1 MEDIKLHC
9 PNPFCKQPNDRKA
22 DFCYSCHTF
31 LPKRYLWLVGDD
43 RSQLVPGMILANR
56 YAVLKERILLD
67 CYPEN
72 SPEMPPEI
80 FLSLEAY
87 LKLSDAVPHAPK
99 VYCVLEIDGEDCIV
113 LDETAIYPYIS
124 VMPQDEETI
133 EAKAGTLMPM
143 LQECWSAA
151 SNIRILNWVYQIA
164 TLWDKF
170 NTLGVSQTLFEPYCI
185 RVDGGL
191 IKILELRFNSKKTID
206 NTLPV
211 LLQHLIHYSD
221 QSDLKPDLTIMR
233 RLREMYERLIH
244 EAEEDQSY
252 LLREWLDQEMI
263 HHACGSLDIE
273 IVTQTDQ
280 GPNRK
285 RNEDACYPT
294 STQKVTI
301 ARLKSVDLEKPL
313 LVVCDG
319 IGGHEG
325 GNIASNLAIET
336 LTSVL
341 NTRIPKAV
349 GYVQKVDTT
358 EVLQEGIQISNDVIS
373 DRNDQEGRSDR
384 QRMGTTIVLARVEG
398 QRLQLAHVGD
408 SRAYR
413 ITSRACYQLTVD
425 DDIASREVR
434 LGYTLYRDALQR
446 NGSGALT
453 QALGMVSSSLLHPR
467 IQTSFIDEDC
477 IYLLCSDGLSDYDR
491 IEQCWAQELIPVLQ
505 GRVQLAD
512 ACQNLIEIANAQ
524 NGHDNVTV
532 GLLYC
537 RVPHET
543 LLSSGSPNRS
553 TFLPIW
559 SSKSSSKSKSKD
571 DRDSNQFPLNSSS
584 STQLVKSGRK
594 LKQSQGNRRSNGSKG
609 KWIFLFS
616 ILAAIV
622 TVTGVLAL
630 LFNPNRLNLNRQVQ
644 LPTPVAI
651 VPPFPNGLNVN
662 QLLQVVPVSNPPS
675 NPPSS
680 PISGSVPNSSAVG
693 QPSSEIPANLILVPK
708 PPSLLGTPNETFEV
722 NVGEVAPGAVMRV
735 VDRQV
740 RGTKTWIK
748 LQVCS
753 VATIGE
759 TKQVNPGVEGWYA
772 EPMLLSQVAPVP
784 SELPRTALMACPA
797 LKSK

>member
-9 PNPFCKQPNDRKA
+9 PNPFCKQPNDRTA

-31 LPKRYLWLVGDD
+31 LPKRYLWLVGKS
-43 RSQLVPGMILANR
+43 RERLFPGMVLGNR
-56 YAVLKERILLD
+56 YAVLEENTLLD

-72 SPEMPPEI
+72 PPEMPAEI

-87 LKLSDAVPHAPK
+87 LKLSHAVPHAPK
-99 VYCVLEIDGEDCIV
+99 VYCVLAIDGKDCIV
-113 LDETAIYPYIS
+113 LEETAIYPHVIS
-124 VMPQDEETI
+124 VIPEDEATI
-133 EAKAGTLMPM
+133 EPKAGTLMPT
-143 LQECWSAA
+143 LQECWGSA
-151 SNIRILNWVYQIA
+151 SNIRLLNWIYQIA
-164 TLWDKF
+164 TIWDRFK
-170 NTLGVSQTLFEPYCI
+170 TLGASQTLFDPYCI

-191 IKILELRFNSKKTID
+191 IKILELRFDSKETVD

-221 QSDLKPDLTIMR
+221 RSDLKPDLTIMR

-252 LLREWLDQEMI
+252 LLCEWVDQEMI
-263 HHACGSLDIE
+263 HHSSGSLDIE

-294 STQKVTI
+294 STQKVTVS
-301 ARLKSVDLEKPL
+301 RSKSTDLEKPL
-313 LVVCDG
+313 LIVCDG

-336 LTSVL
+336 LTTVL
-341 NTRIPKAV
+341 DTRIPKAI
-349 GYVQKVDTT
+349 GYEKKVDTT
-358 EVLQEGIQISNDVIS
+358 EVVREGIQISNDAIS

-384 QRMGTTIVLARVEG
+384 QRMGTTVVLARVEG

-413 ITSRACYQLTVD
+413 ITARACYQLTVD

-446 NGSGALT
+446 SGTGALT

-467 IQTSFIDEDC
+467 IQTLFVDEDC

-505 GRVQLAD
+505 GRIQLAD
-512 ACQNLIEIANAQ
+512 ACQSLIEIANAQ

-537 RVPHET
+537 RVLDET
-543 LLSSGSPNRS
+543 VLSNDSPDRS
-553 TFLPIW
+553 TVLPIW
-559 SSKSSSKSKSKD
+559 GSKSSVQSKRKD
-571 DRDSNQFPLNSSS
+571 DRDSSQVSPTTTA
-584 STQLVKSGRK
+584 STQLVEPQRRGKR
-594 LKQSQGNRRSNGSKG
+594 SQGTQRSNGSQG
-609 KWIFLFS
+609 RLIFLFS
-616 ILAAIV
+616 VLAAIGIV
-622 TVTGVLAL
+622 AGILVL
-630 LFNPNRLNLNRQVQ
+630 LFKPDRQVE
-644 LPTPVAI
+644 LRTPIASVS
-651 VPPFPNGLNVN
+651 PFPNGLKVN
-662 QLLQVVPVSNPPS
+662 QLVKVVPVSNPTLTP
-675 NPPSS
+675 NPTSS
-680 PISGSVPNSSAVG
+680 SVPNSVPNLSAVG

-708 PPSLLGTPNETFEV
+708 PPSLLGTPVETFEV

-735 VDRQV
+735 VDRQM
-740 RGTKTWIK
+740 RGTKPWIK
-748 LQVCS
+748 LQICS

-759 TKQVNPGVEGWYA
+759 TKQLKPGVEGWYA
-772 EPMLLSQVAPVP
+772 EPTLLSQVVAVT
-784 SELPRTALMACPA
+784 SELPRTALAACPM

>member
-9 PNPFCKQPNDRKA
+9 PNPFCKQPNARTA
-22 DFCYSCHTF
+22 DFCYGCHTF
-31 LPKRYLWLVGDD
+31 LPKRYLWLVGND
-43 RSQLVPGMILANR
+43 RSRLAPGRVLGGR
-56 YAVLKERILLD
+56 YAVLEENILLD

-72 SPEMPPEI
+72 SPEMPAEI
-80 FLSLEAY
+80 FLYLEAY
-87 LKLSDAVPHAPK
+87 LKLSHVVPHAPK
-99 VYCVLEIDGEDCIV
+99 VYCVLAIDGKDCIV
-113 LDETAIYPYIS
+113 LEETAIYPYVIS
-124 VMPQDEETI
+124 VIPENETMI
-133 EAKAGTLMPM
+133 GPKAGTLMPT
-143 LQECWSAA
+143 LQECWGSAN
-151 SNIRILNWVYQIA
+151 NIRLLNWIYQIA
-164 TLWDKF
+164 TVWDKF
-170 NTLGVSQTLFEPYCI
+170 KAVGVSQTLFDPYCV

-191 IKILELRFNSKKTID
+191 IKILELRFDSKGTVE

-221 QSDLKPDLTIMR
+221 RSDIKPDLTIMR
-233 RLREMYERLIH
+233 RLREIYERLIH
-244 EAEEDQSY
+244 EAEENQSY
-252 LLREWLDQEMI
+252 LLCEWLDQEMI
-263 HHACGSLDIE
+263 QHYGGSLDVE

-301 ARLKSVDLEKPL
+301 SRSKSIDLEKPL
-313 LVVCDG
+313 LIVCDG

-336 LTSVL
+336 LTTVL
-341 NTRIPKAV
+341 DTRIPKAI
-349 GYVQKVDTT
+349 GYEKKVDTT
-358 EVLQEGIQISNDVIS
+358 EVVREGIQISNDAIS

-398 QRLQLAHVGD
+398 QRLQLVHVGD

-413 ITSRACYQLTVD
+413 ITTRGCYQLTVD

-446 NGSGALT
+446 SGTGALT

-491 IEQCWAQELIPVLQ
+491 IEQFWAQELIPVLH
-505 GRVQLAD
+505 GRIQLAD
-512 ACQNLIEIANAQ
+512 ACQNLIEIANAH

-537 RVPHET
+537 RVPDET
-543 LLSSGSPNRS
+543 VLYNSSPNRS
-553 TFLPIW
+553 TVLPIW
-559 SSKSSSKSKSKD
+559 SSKSSVKSQNKD
-571 DRDSNQFPLNSSS
+571 DRDSSQLPSISSS
-584 STQLVKSGRK
+584 STQLVEPYRRGKRLRGT
-594 LKQSQGNRRSNGSKG
+594 QRSNGSRG

-616 ILAAIV
+616 ILAAIA
-622 TVTGVLAL
+622 TVTGILVL
-630 LFNPNRLNLNRQVQ
+630 LFKPDRQVES
-644 LPTPVAI
+644 PTPVAI
-651 VPPFPNGLNVN
+651 VSPFPNGLKVN
-662 QLLQVVPVSNPPS
+662 QIIKVVPVSKPALTPNPT
-675 NPPSS
+675 SS
-680 PISGSVPNSSAVG
+680 SVPNLSAVG

-708 PPSLLGTPNETFEV
+708 PPSLLGTPVETFEV

-740 RGTKTWIK
+740 RGTKPWIK
-748 LQVCS
+748 LQICS
-753 VATIGE
+753 VAPIGE
-759 TKQVNPGVEGWYA
+759 TKQLKPGVEGWYA
-772 EPMLLSQVAPVP
+772 EPMLLSQVVAVT
-784 SELPRTALMACPA
+784 SELPRTALAACPM

>member
-1 MEDIKLHC
+1 MDDIKLHC
-9 PNPFCKQPNDRKA
+9 PNPFCKLPNDREA
-22 DFCYSCHTF
+22 DFCHSCHTF
-31 LPKRYLWLVGDD
+31 LPKRYLWQVGNND
-43 RSQLVPGMILANR
+43 RSRMAPGMVLGDR
-56 YAVLKERILLD
+56 YAVLEDNVLLD

-72 SPEMPPEI
+72 PPEMPAEI
-80 FLSLEAY
+80 SLSLEAY
-87 LKLSDAVPHAPK
+87 LKVSSAVPHTPK
-99 VYCVLEIDGEDCIV
+99 IYCVLEVDGKDCII
-113 LDETAIYPYIS
+113 LEETAIYPYVIS
-124 VMPQDEETI
+124 VIPENQTAI
-133 EAKAGTLMPM
+133 GPKAGTLMPR
-143 LQECWSAA
+143 LQDCWGSA
-151 SNIRILNWVYQIA
+151 SNIALLNWIYQIV
-164 TLWDKF
+164 TLWDRF
-170 NTLGVSQTLFEPYCI
+170 NNLGVSQTLFNPDCV

-191 IKILELRFNSKKTID
+191 VKILELQFDSKQTTS

-221 QSDLKPDLTIMR
+221 RSEIKPDLTIMR

-244 EAEEDQSY
+244 EADENQSF
-252 LLREWLDQEMI
+252 LLCEWLDQEVI
-263 HHACGSLDIE
+263 HHGAGSLDVE

-280 GPNRK
+280 GPNRS

-294 STQKVTI
+294 STQKVTV
-301 ARLKSVDLEKPL
+301 RRSQSNDPEKPL

-336 LTSVL
+336 LTTVL

-349 GYVQKVDTT
+349 GYEKKVDTT
-358 EVLQEGIQISNDVIS
+358 EVLREGIQISNDVIS

-413 ITSRACYQLTVD
+413 ITTRGCYQLTVD

-453 QALGMVSSSLLHPR
+453 QALGMVSSSLLHPT

-491 IEQCWAQELIPVLQ
+491 IEQFWAQELIPVLQ

-512 ACQNLIEIANAQ
+512 ACQNLIEIANAH

-537 RVPHET
+537 RVPDQAS
-543 LLSSGSPNRS
+543 LSDRSARS
-553 TFLPIW
+553 TLLPIW
-559 SSKSSSKSKSKD
+559 SSKSSLKLKSQT
-571 DRDSNQFPLNSSS
+571 DRDSDQLRLDSSG
-584 STQLVKSGRK
+584 STQLVESRNKHSRNKKRSRG
-594 LKQSQGNRRSNGSKG
+594 LKRRNGSEG
-609 KWIFLFS
+609 RWILLFS
-616 ILAAIV
+616 ILAGVAI
-622 TVTGVLAL
+622 VTGVLAL
-630 LFNPNRLNLNRQVQ
+630 LFNSNHPVQ
-644 LPTPVAI
+644 RPIPAAV
-651 VPPFPNGLNVN
+651 VSPFPNGLTVN
-662 QLLQVVPVSNPPS
+662 QLIQVTSASNPTS
-675 NPPSS
+675 IPSS
-680 PISGSVPNSSAVG
+680 SAAG

-708 PPSLLGTPNETFEV
+708 PPSLLGTPGAFEV

-735 VDRQV
+735 VDRQM
-740 RGTKTWIK
+740 RGTKPWIK
-748 LQVCS
+748 LQICS
-753 VATIGE
+753 VGTIGD
-759 TKQVNPGVEGWYA
+759 TTQVKPGVEGWYA
-772 EPMLLSQVAPVP
+772 EPMLLSQITTGP
-784 SELPRTALMACPA
+784 SELPAASLIACPVVS
-797 LKSK
+797 KSK

>member
-1 MEDIKLHC
+1 MEDIKLYC
-9 PNPFCKQPNDRKA
+9 PNPFCKQPNDRRA

-31 LPKRYLWLVGDD
+31 LPKRYLWLAGGD

-56 YAVLKERILLD
+56 YAVLEEGTLLD

-72 SPEMPPEI
+72 PPEMPAEI

-87 LKLSDAVPHAPK
+87 LKLSHTVPHTPK
-99 VYCVLEIDGEDCIV
+99 VYCVLELDGKDRIV
-113 LDETAIYPYIS
+113 LEDTAIYPHVIS
-124 VMPQDEETI
+124 VIPESEVTI
-133 EAKAGTLMPM
+133 EAGTLMPM
-143 LQECWSAA
+143 LQECWGAA

-170 NTLGVSQTLFEPYCI
+170 NALGVSQTLFEPDCI

-191 IKILELRFNSKKTID
+191 IKILELRFNSGEITD

-211 LLQHLIHYSD
+211 LLQHLIHYSAR
-221 QSDLKPDLTIMR
+221 SDLKPDLTIVR

-263 HHACGSLDIE
+263 HHASGSLDIE

-301 ARLKSVDLEKPL
+301 TRSKSVDAEKPL

-336 LTSVL
+336 LISVL
-341 NTRIPKAV
+341 NTRIPKAI
-349 GYVQKVDTT
+349 GYVKKVDTT
-358 EVLQEGIQISNDVIS
+358 EVLQEGIQVSNDAIS

-434 LGYTLYRDALQR
+434 LGYTLYRHALQR
-446 NGSGALT
+446 NGTGALT
-453 QALGMVSSSLLHPR
+453 QALGMVSSSLLHPK
-467 IQTSFIDEDC
+467 IQTSFIDENC

-505 GRVQLAD
+505 GRAKLAD

-537 RVPHET
+537 RVPDEA
-543 LLSSGSPNRS
+543 LLSNQPLDRS
-553 TFLPIW
+553 TSLPIW
-559 SSKSSSKSKSKD
+559 SSKSKSKD
-571 DRDSNQFPLNSSS
+571 DRNLGQLPLDSS
-584 STQLVKSGRK
+584 STQLVELGKKVKSSRGMPK
-594 LKQSQGNRRSNGSKG
+594 TNGSKG

-616 ILAAIV
+616 ILVSIV

-630 LFNPNRLNLNRQVQ
+630 LFNPKRQQVQ
-644 LPTPVAI
+644 SPIPAAI
-651 VPPFPNGLNVN
+651 VPPFLNGLKLN
-662 QLLQVVPVSNPPS
+662 QLIQVIPVSNSAS
-675 NPPSS
+675 NLT
-680 PISGSVPNSSAVG
+680 SVPNSSAVG
-693 QPSSEIPANLILVPK
+693 QPSPEIPVNLILVPK
-708 PPSLLGTPNETFEV
+708 PPSLLGTPNESFEV

-759 TKQVNPGVEGWYA
+759 IKQVNPGVEGWYA
-772 EPMLLSQVAPVP
+772 EPMLVSQVIPVT
-784 SELPRTALMACPA
+784 SELSPTALRACPA
-797 LKSK
+797 LQSK

>member
-1 MEDIKLHC
+1 
-9 PNPFCKQPNDRKA
+9 
-22 DFCYSCHTF
+22 
-31 LPKRYLWLVGDD
+31 
-43 RSQLVPGMILANR
+43 MILGNR
-56 YAVLKERILLD
+56 YAILEGGILLD

-72 SPEMPPEI
+72 LPEMPAEI
-80 FLSLEAY
+80 FLSLECY
-87 LKLSDAVPHAPK
+87 LKLSDAVPHTPK
-99 VYCVLEIDGEDCIV
+99 VYCVLEINGKDYIV
-113 LDETAIYPYIS
+113 LEEAAIYPHIIS
-124 VMPQDEETI
+124 VVPEDKATI

-143 LQECWSAA
+143 LQESWTSA

-221 QSDLKPDLTIMR
+221 RSDIKPDLTIIR
-233 RLREMYERLIH
+233 RLRELYERLIH

-263 HHACGSLDIE
+263 HHTSGSLNIE

-285 RNEDACYPT
+285 RNEDACYPI
-294 STQKVTI
+294 STQKVMI
-301 ARLKSVDLEKPL
+301 ARSKSTDLEKPL
-313 LVVCDG
+313 LIVCDG

-325 GNIASNLAIET
+325 GNIASNSAIET

-341 NTRIPKAV
+341 NARIPKAI
-349 GYVQKVDTT
+349 GYIQKVDTT

-373 DRNDQEGRSDR
+373 DRNDKEGRSDR

-446 NGSGALT
+446 NGTGALT

-477 IYLLCSDGLSDYDR
+477 IYMLCSDGLSDYDR

-505 GRVQLAD
+505 GRIQLSD

-537 RVPHET
+537 RVPDET
-543 LLSSGSPNRS
+543 LLSNRSLSRS

-559 SSKSSSKSKSKD
+559 SSRSSSKSSSKSKSQD
-571 DRDSNQFPLNSSS
+571 DRNSNQLPLDSSSS
-584 STQLVKSGRK
+584 STQLVDSSRK
-594 LKQSQGNRRSNGSKG
+594 VKRSRGVRKPNGSKG

-616 ILAAIV
+616 VLAAIA
-622 TVTGVLAL
+622 TATGVLAL

-651 VPPFPNGLNVN
+651 VPPFPNGLKVN
-662 QLLQVVPVSNPPS
+662 QLLQVVPVSNPVS
-675 NPPSS
+675 NPTSS
-680 PISGSVPNSSAVG
+680 LVPNSSAVG

-748 LQVCS
+748 LQICS
-753 VATIGE
+753 VVTIGE

-772 EPMLLSQVAPVP
+772 EPMLLSQVVAVT

>member
-22 DFCYSCHTF
+22 DFCCSCHTF

-43 RSQLVPGMILANR
+43 RSQLVPGMVLANR
-56 YAVLKERILLD
+56 YAVLKESTLLD

-72 SPEMPPEI
+72 SPEIPSEI

-87 LKLSDAVPHAPK
+87 LKLSDAVPHTPK

-113 LDETAIYPYIS
+113 LEETAIYPYIS
-124 VMPQDEETI
+124 VIPQDEATI

-143 LQECWSAA
+143 LQECWGSA
-151 SNIRILNWVYQIA
+151 SDIRLLNWVYQIA

-206 NTLPV
+206 NTLPL

-221 QSDLKPDLTIMR
+221 RSDIKPDPTIIR
-233 RLREMYERLIH
+233 RLREIYERLIH
-244 EAEEDQSY
+244 EAEGDQSY

-263 HHACGSLDIE
+263 HHTSGSLDIE
-273 IVTQTDQ
+273 IVTETDQ

-301 ARLKSVDLEKPL
+301 DRSKSVDLEKPL

-341 NTRIPKAV
+341 NARIPKTV

-413 ITSRACYQLTVD
+413 ITARACYQLTVD

-446 NGSGALT
+446 NGAGALT

-537 RVPHET
+537 RVPDET
-543 LLSSGSPNRS
+543 ILSNRSLSSS
-553 TFLPIW
+553 TSLPIW
-559 SSKSSSKSKSKD
+559 RSNSSSRSKSKD
-571 DRDSNQFPLNSSS
+571 DRDSNQSPLNSSS
-584 STQLVKSGRK
+584 STQLVESGRK
-594 LKQSQGNRRSNGSKG
+594 FKQSRGTRKPNGSKG

-622 TVTGVLAL
+622 TATGVLAL
-630 LFNPNRLNLNRQVQ
+630 LFNPNRLNPNRQVQ
-644 LPTPVAI
+644 LPSPVAI
-651 VPPFPNGLNVN
+651 VPPFPNGLQLN

-675 NPPSS
+675 NPISS
-680 PISGSVPNSSAVG
+680 SVPNSSAVG
-693 QPSSEIPANLILVPK
+693 QPSSGIPANLVLVPK

-759 TKQVNPGVEGWYA
+759 TKQVNPSVEGWYA
-772 EPMLLSQVAPVP
+772 EPMLLSQVVAVT
-784 SELPRTALMACPA
+784 SELPRTALIACPV

>member
-9 PNPFCKQPNDRKA
+9 SNPFCKLPNDRRA
-22 DFCYSCHTF
+22 DFCHSCHTF
-31 LPKRYLWLVGDD
+31 LPKRYLWLVGDNCS
-43 RSQLVPGMILANR
+43 RLVPGRVLADR
-56 YAVLKERILLD
+56 YAVLEESTLLD

-72 SPEMPPEI
+72 LPEMPSEI

-87 LKLSDAVPHAPK
+87 LKLSDAVPHTPK
-99 VYCVLEIDGEDCIV
+99 VYCVLQIDGKDCIV
-113 LDETAIYPYIS
+113 LEETAIYPNVIS
-124 VMPQDEETI
+124 VIPEDEATI

-143 LQECWSAA
+143 LQECWGSA
-151 SNIRILNWVYQIA
+151 SNIRLLNWVYQIA

-191 IKILELRFNSKKTID
+191 IKILELCFNSKKTID
-206 NTLPV
+206 NTLPL

-221 QSDLKPDLTIMR
+221 RSDIKPDPTIIR
-233 RLREMYERLIH
+233 RLREIYERLIH
-244 EAEEDQSY
+244 EAEGDQSY

-263 HHACGSLDIE
+263 HHTSGSLDIE

-294 STQKVTI
+294 SIQKLTI
-301 ARLKSVDLEKPL
+301 TRSKSVDLEKSL

-349 GYVQKVDTT
+349 GYVQKIDTT
-358 EVLQEGIQISNDVIS
+358 EVLQEGIRISNDVIS

-413 ITSRACYQLTVD
+413 ITTRACYQLTVD

-446 NGSGALT
+446 NGAGALT

-537 RVPHET
+537 HVPDET
-543 LLSSGSPNRS
+543 ILSNRSLSSS
-553 TFLPIW
+553 TLLPIW
-559 SSKSSSKSKSKD
+559 RSNSSSRSKSKD
-571 DRDSNQFPLNSSS
+571 DRDSNQLPLNSSP
-584 STQLVKSGRK
+584 STQLIEAGSKVKRSRGTRK
-594 LKQSQGNRRSNGSKG
+594 PSGSKG

-616 ILAAIV
+616 ILVAIA
-622 TVTGVLAL
+622 TATGVLAL
-630 LFNPNRLNLNRQVQ
+630 LFNPNRQQVQ
-644 LPTPVAI
+644 SPTSVAI
-651 VPPFPNGLNVN
+651 VPSFPNGLKVN
-662 QLLQVVPVSNPPS
+662 QLIQVVPVSNS
-675 NPPSS
+675 VLNPNLTSS
-680 PISGSVPNSSAVG
+680 SVPNSSAVG
-693 QPSSEIPANLILVPK
+693 QPTSEIPANLVLVPK

-735 VDRQV
+735 VDRQM

-759 TKQVNPGVEGWYA
+759 TKQVNPSVEGWYA
-772 EPMLLSQVAPVP
+772 EPMLLSQVVAVT
-784 SELPRTALMACPA
+784 SELPRTALIACPV

>member
-1 MEDIKLHC
+1 MEDIQLHC
-9 PNPFCKQPNDRKA
+9 PNPFCKQPNDRTA

-31 LPKRYLWLVGDD
+31 LPKRYLWLVGNN
-43 RSQLVPGMILANR
+43 RSRLFPGMVLGNR
-56 YAVLKERILLD
+56 YAVLEENILLD

-72 SPEMPPEI
+72 SPEVPAEI
-80 FLSLEAY
+80 FLSLETY
-87 LKLSDAVPHAPK
+87 LKFSYAVPHAPK
-99 VYCVLEIDGEDCIV
+99 VYCVLEIDGKDYIV
-113 LDETAIYPYIS
+113 LEETAIYPYVIS
-124 VMPQDEETI
+124 GILGNETTI
-133 EAKAGTLMPM
+133 GPKAGTLMPT
-143 LQECWSAA
+143 LQEYWGSA
-151 SNIRILNWVYQIA
+151 STIRILNWIYQIA
-164 TLWDKF
+164 TIWDQAK
-170 NTLGVSQTLFEPYCI
+170 TLGVSQTLFDPYCI

-191 IKILELRFNSKKTID
+191 IKILELRFDSKETVD

-211 LLQHLIHYSD
+211 LLHHLIHYSD
-221 QSDLKPDLTIMR
+221 RSDIKPDLTIMR

-263 HHACGSLDIE
+263 HHSSGSLDIE

-294 STQKVTI
+294 STQKTTI
-301 ARLKSVDLEKPL
+301 SRSKSIDLEKPL
-313 LVVCDG
+313 LIVCDG

-336 LTSVL
+336 LTTVL
-341 NTRIPKAV
+341 NTRIPKAI
-349 GYVQKVDTT
+349 GYEKKVDTT
-358 EVLQEGIQISNDVIS
+358 EVVREGIQISNDAIS

-413 ITSRACYQLTVD
+413 ITTRGCYQLTVD

-446 NGSGALT
+446 NGTGALT
-453 QALGMVSSSLLHPR
+453 QALGMVSSSLLYPR

-477 IYLLCSDGLSDYDR
+477 IYLLCSDGLTDYDR

-505 GRVQLAD
+505 GRIQLAD
-512 ACQNLIEIANAQ
+512 ACQSLIEIANAH

-537 RVPHET
+537 RVPDENV
-543 LLSSGSPNRS
+543 LSNSSPNRS
-553 TFLPIW
+553 AVFPIW
-559 SSKSSSKSKSKD
+559 GSKSSVKSKRKD
-571 DRDSNQFPLNSSS
+571 DRDSSQVLSTSSS
-584 STQLVKSGRK
+584 STQLVEPNRRGKR
-594 LKQSQGNRRSNGSKG
+594 SQGTQGSNGSSG
-609 KWIFLFS
+609 RWIFLLS
-616 ILAAIV
+616 VLAAIGI
-622 TVTGVLAL
+622 VTGVLVL
-630 LFNPNRLNLNRQVQ
+630 LFKPDRQVES
-644 LPTPVAI
+644 PIPVASLS
-651 VPPFPNGLNVN
+651 PFPNGLKVN
-662 QLLQVVPVSNPPS
+662 QLVKVVSASNPTLTP
-675 NPPSS
+675 NPTSS
-680 PISGSVPNSSAVG
+680 SVPNLSAVG

-708 PPSLLGTPNETFEV
+708 PPSLLGTPVETFEV

-740 RGTKTWIK
+740 RGTKPWIK
-748 LQVCS
+748 LQICS

-759 TKQVNPGVEGWYA
+759 TKQLKPGVEGWYA
-772 EPMLLSQVAPVP
+772 EPMLLSQVVAVT
-784 SELPRTALMACPA
+784 SELPRTALAACPL

>member
-1 MEDIKLHC
+1 
-9 PNPFCKQPNDRKA
+9 
-22 DFCYSCHTF
+22 
-31 LPKRYLWLVGDD
+31 
-43 RSQLVPGMILANR
+43 
-56 YAVLKERILLD
+56 
-67 CYPEN
+67 
-72 SPEMPPEI
+72 
-80 FLSLEAY
+80 
-87 LKLSDAVPHAPK
+87 
-99 VYCVLEIDGEDCIV
+99 
-113 LDETAIYPYIS
+113 
-124 VMPQDEETI
+124 
-133 EAKAGTLMPM
+133 MPM
-143 LQECWSAA
+143 LQECWSSA
-151 SNIRILNWVYQIA
+151 SNIRILSWVHQIA

-221 QSDLKPDLTIMR
+221 RSDIKPDPTIIR
-233 RLREMYERLIH
+233 CLREMYERLIH
-244 EAEEDQSY
+244 EAEGDQSY
-252 LLREWLDQEMI
+252 LLREWVDQEMI
-263 HHACGSLDIE
+263 HYTSGSLNIE

-301 ARLKSVDLEKPL
+301 TRSNSADLEKPL

-341 NTRIPKAV
+341 NARIPKTV
-349 GYVQKVDTT
+349 GYVQKVNTA

-384 QRMGTTIVLARVEG
+384 QRMGTTIVLGRVEG
-398 QRLQLAHVGD
+398 QRFQLAHVGD

-446 NGSGALT
+446 NGAGALT
-453 QALGMVSSSLLHPR
+453 QALGMVSSSLLYPR

-491 IEQCWAQELIPVLQ
+491 IEQYWAQELIPVLQ
-505 GRVQLAD
+505 GRIQLAD

-537 RVPHET
+537 RVPNET
-543 LLSSGSPNRS
+543 LLSNRSLNRS
-553 TFLPIW
+553 TLLPIW
-559 SSKSSSKSKSKD
+559 SSKPSSKSKSKD
-571 DRDSNQFPLNSSS
+571 DRDSNQLPLNSFS
-584 STQLVKSGRK
+584 STQLVESGK
-594 LKQSQGNRRSNGSKG
+594 KVKQSRGTRRPNGSKG

-616 ILAAIV
+616 ILTAIA

-630 LFNPNRLNLNRQVQ
+630 LFNPNRQQVRS
-644 LPTPVAI
+644 LLPVAI
-651 VPPFPNGLNVN
+651 VSPFPNGLKVN
-662 QLLQVVPVSNPPS
+662 QLIQVVPVSNLTS
-675 NPPSS
+675 NPNPTSS
-680 PISGSVPNSSAVG
+680 SVPNSSAVG

-722 NVGEVAPGAVMRV
+722 NVGEVTPGAVMRV

-748 LQVCS
+748 LQICS

-772 EPMLLSQVAPVP
+772 EPMLLSQVVPVT
-784 SELPRTALMACPA
+784 SELPRTTLIACPA

>member
-9 PNPFCKQPNDRKA
+9 PNPFCKQPNDRTA
-22 DFCYSCHTF
+22 DFCHSCHTF
-31 LPKRYLWLVGDD
+31 LPKRYLWVVGDD
-43 RSQLVPGMILANR
+43 RSRLVPGMVLGDR
-56 YAVLKERILLD
+56 YAVLEESVLLD

-72 SPEMPPEI
+72 PPEMPAEI

-87 LKLSDAVPHAPK
+87 LKLSNVVPHAPK
-99 VYCVLEIDGEDCIV
+99 VYCVLEIDGKDCII
-113 LDETAIYPYIS
+113 LEETAIYPYVIS
-124 VMPQDEETI
+124 VIPEDEATI
-133 EAKAGTLMPM
+133 ETKAGTLMPM
-143 LQECWSAA
+143 LKECWSSA
-151 SNIRILNWVYQIA
+151 SNIRLLNWVYQIS
-164 TLWDKF
+164 TLWDNF
-170 NTLGVSQTLFEPYCI
+170 NILGVSQTLFEPYCI

-206 NTLPV
+206 NSLPL

-221 QSDLKPDLTIMR
+221 RSDVKPDLAIMR
-233 RLREMYERLIH
+233 RLREIYERLIH

-263 HHACGSLDIE
+263 QHTSGSLDIE

-294 STQKVTI
+294 STQKVSIT
-301 ARLKSVDLEKPL
+301 RSKSVDLEKPL

-341 NTRIPKAV
+341 NARIPKAV

-413 ITSRACYQLTVD
+413 ITARACYQLTVD

-434 LGYTLYRDALQR
+434 LGYILYRDALQR
-446 NGSGALT
+446 NGTGALT
-453 QALGMVSSSLLHPR
+453 QALGMVSSSLFHPR
-467 IQTSFIDEDC
+467 IQTLFIDEDC

-537 RVPHET
+537 RVPDET
-543 LLSSGSPNRS
+543 LLSNRS
-553 TFLPIW
+553 LNLSTRLLPIW
-559 SSKSSSKSKSKD
+559 SSKPSSKSKSKD
-571 DRDSNQFPLNSSS
+571 DRDSNQSHLNSSP
-584 STQLVKSGRK
+584 STQLVESGRK
-594 LKQSQGNRRSNGSKG
+594 VKRSRGTQKPNGLPNSSKG

-616 ILAAIV
+616 ILASIA

-630 LFNPNRLNLNRQVQ
+630 LFNPNRQQVQ
-644 LPTPVAI
+644 SPISVAI
-651 VPPFPNGLNVN
+651 VPPFPNGLKVN
-662 QLLQVVPVSNPPS
+662 QLIQVVPVSNPPL
-675 NPPSS
+675 NPNPTSS
-680 PISGSVPNSSAVG
+680 SVPNSSAVG
-693 QPSSEIPANLILVPK
+693 QPSSQIPANLVLVPK

-748 LQVCS
+748 LQICS
-753 VATIGE
+753 VATIGG
-759 TKQVNPGVEGWYA
+759 TKQVNPAVEGWYA
-772 EPMLLSQVAPVP
+772 EPMLLSQVVAVT
-784 SELPRTALMACPA
+784 SELPRTALMACPV

>member
-9 PNPFCKQPNDRKA
+9 PSPFCKQPNDRKA
-22 DFCYSCHTF
+22 DFCHSCHTF

-43 RSQLVPGMILANR
+43 RSRLVPGMVLANR
-56 YAVLKERILLD
+56 YAVLEESTLLD

-72 SPEMPPEI
+72 LPEMPGEI

-87 LKLSDAVPHAPK
+87 LKLSDAVPHTPK
-99 VYCVLEIDGEDCIV
+99 VYCVLEIDGKDCIV
-113 LDETAIYPYIS
+113 LEETAIYPYVIS
-124 VMPQDEETI
+124 VIPEDKATI

-143 LQECWSAA
+143 LQECWGSA
-151 SNIRILNWVYQIA
+151 SNIRLLNWVYQIA

-170 NTLGVSQTLFEPYCI
+170 NVLGVSQTLFEPYCI

-191 IKILELRFNSKKTID
+191 IKILELRFNSQKTID

-221 QSDLKPDLTIMR
+221 RSDIKPDSTIIR
-233 RLREMYERLIH
+233 RLREIYERLIH

-252 LLREWLDQEMI
+252 LLREWVDQEMI
-263 HHACGSLDIE
+263 QHTSGSLDIE

-294 STQKVTI
+294 STQKVTTN
-301 ARLKSVDLEKPL
+301 RSKSVDLEKPL

-358 EVLQEGIQISNDVIS
+358 QVLQEGIQISNDVIS

-398 QRLQLAHVGD
+398 QRLQLVHVGD

-446 NGSGALT
+446 NGTGALT

-491 IEQCWAQELIPVLQ
+491 IEQFWAQELIPVLQ
-505 GRVQLAD
+505 GRIKLAD
-512 ACQNLIEIANAQ
+512 ACQNLIEIANVQ

-537 RVPHET
+537 RVPDET
-543 LLSSGSPNRS
+543 LLSNRS
-553 TFLPIW
+553 LDRSMLLPIW
-559 SSKSSSKSKSKD
+559 RSNSSSKPKSKD
-571 DRDSNQFPLNSSS
+571 DRASNQLPLNSSS
-584 STQLVKSGRK
+584 PTQLLESGRK
-594 LKQSQGNRRSNGSKG
+594 VKRSRGTRRPNGPSG

-616 ILAAIV
+616 ILAAIAI
-622 TVTGVLAL
+622 VTGLLAL
-630 LFNPNRLNLNRQVQ
+630 LFNPNRQ
-644 LPTPVAI
+644 LQSPIPTAI
-651 VPPFPNGLNVN
+651 VPPFSNGLKVN
-662 QLLQVVPVSNPPS
+662 QLIQVVPVSNP
-675 NPPSS
+675 NPSS
-680 PISGSVPNSSAVG
+680 SPVPNSSAVG
-693 QPSSEIPANLILVPK
+693 QPSSEIPVNLVLVPK
-708 PPSLLGTPNETFEV
+708 PPSLVGTPNETFEV

-748 LQVCS
+748 FQVCS
-753 VATIGE
+753 VATIGD

-772 EPMLLSQVAPVP
+772 EPMLLSQVVAVT
-784 SELPRTALMACPA
+784 SELPRTALMACPV
-797 LKSK
+797 LKSN

>member
-9 PNPFCKQPNDRKA
+9 PNPSCKQPNDRTA

-31 LPKRYLWLVGDD
+31 LPKRYLWLVGNT
-43 RSQLVPGMILANR
+43 RSRLVPGMVLGDR
-56 YAVLKERILLD
+56 YAVLEENILLD

-72 SPEMPPEI
+72 PPEMPAEI

-87 LKLSDAVPHAPK
+87 LKLSHAVPHVPK
-99 VYCVLEIDGEDCIV
+99 VYCVLEIDGKDCIV
-113 LDETAIYPYIS
+113 LEETAIYPYVIS
-124 VMPQDEETI
+124 VIPEDETTI
-133 EAKAGTLMPM
+133 GPKAGTLMPM
-143 LQECWSAA
+143 LQECWGSA
-151 SNIRILNWVYQIA
+151 SNIRLLNWIYQIA
-164 TLWDKF
+164 TIWDRFK
-170 NTLGVSQTLFEPYCI
+170 TLGASQTLFDPYCI

-191 IKILELRFNSKKTID
+191 IKILELRFDSKETVD

-221 QSDLKPDLTIMR
+221 RSDLKSDLTIIR
-233 RLREMYERLIH
+233 RLREIYERLIH

-252 LLREWLDQEMI
+252 LLCEWLDQEMI
-263 HHACGSLDIE
+263 HYSSESLDIE

-294 STQKVTI
+294 SAKKTTI
-301 ARLKSVDLEKPL
+301 ARSKSTDLEKPL
-313 LVVCDG
+313 LIVCDG

-325 GNIASNLAIET
+325 GDIASNLAIET
-336 LTSVL
+336 LTTVL
-341 NTRIPKAV
+341 NTRIPKAI
-349 GYVQKVDTT
+349 GYEKKVDTT
-358 EVLQEGIQISNDVIS
+358 EVVREGIQISNDAIS

-413 ITSRACYQLTVD
+413 ITTRACYQITVD

-446 NGSGALT
+446 SGTGALT
-453 QALGMVSSSLLHPR
+453 QALGMVSSSLLHSR

-491 IEQCWAQELIPVLQ
+491 IEQFWAQELIPVLQ
-505 GRVQLAD
+505 GRIQLAD
-512 ACQNLIEIANAQ
+512 ACQNLIEIANAH

-537 RVPHET
+537 RVPDET
-543 LLSSGSPNRS
+543 VLSNTSPNRS
-553 TFLPIW
+553 TRLPIW
-559 SSKSSSKSKSKD
+559 GSKSSVNSQNKN
-571 DRDSNQFPLNSSS
+571 DRTLSQLPPTSSF
-584 STQLVKSGRK
+584 STQLVEPDRK
-594 LKQSQGNRRSNGSKG
+594 GKRSQGTQRSNSSRGR
-609 KWIFLFS
+609 WIFLLS
-616 ILAAIV
+616 ILAAIA
-622 TVTGVLAL
+622 TVTGILVL
-630 LFNPNRLNLNRQVQ
+630 LFKPDRQVE
-644 LPTPVAI
+644 LPIPVAS
-651 VPPFPNGLNVN
+651 VSPFPNGLKVN
-662 QLLQVVPVSNPPS
+662 QLIKVVAVSNPTSTP
-675 NPPSS
+675 NPTSS
-680 PISGSVPNSSAVG
+680 SVPNLSAVS

-708 PPSLLGTPNETFEV
+708 PPSLLGTPIETFEV

-735 VDRQV
+735 VDRQM
-740 RGTKTWIK
+740 RGTKPWIK
-748 LQVCS
+748 LQICS
-753 VATIGE
+753 VSTIGE
-759 TKQVNPGVEGWYA
+759 TKQLKPGVEGWYA
-772 EPMLLSQVAPVP
+772 EPTLLSQVVAVT
-784 SELPRTALMACPA
+784 SELPRTALAACPI